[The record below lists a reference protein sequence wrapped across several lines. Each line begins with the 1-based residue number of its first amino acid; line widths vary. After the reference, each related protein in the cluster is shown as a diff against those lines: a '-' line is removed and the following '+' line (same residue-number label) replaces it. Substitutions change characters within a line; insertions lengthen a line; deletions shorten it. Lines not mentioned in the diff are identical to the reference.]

1 MNQPEFDRYSASYL
15 DLLKDPVRDFFAGKE
30 PGFFQTRKR
39 DLIRDYFR
47 NKRIDPTGHDFL
59 DIGCGKG
66 ELLSL
71 LSHDFASCAGC
82 DPSPAMIRST
92 QGFDLQVQSGLG
104 GVPFDDARFNFVTA
118 VCVYHHVPPAHRLG
132 LTREAYRVL
141 KPGGVFGIIEHN
153 PLNPATRLIV
163 GRTPVDANAVLLSA
177 SETCRW
183 MRMAGFHIDQLRYFL
198 YVPQFAYRRIGRK
211 IESWLGKIP
220 FGGQYALFGIKAITH
235 ND

>member
-30 PGFFQTRKR
+30 PGFFHTRKR

-82 DPSPAMIRST
+82 CLLYTSR
-92 QGFDLQVQSGLG
+92 
-104 GVPFDDARFNFVTA
+104 
-118 VCVYHHVPPAHRLG
+118 CV
-132 LTREAYRVL
+132 
-141 KPGGVFGIIEHN
+141 
-153 PLNPATRLIV
+153 
-163 GRTPVDANAVLLSA
+163 
-177 SETCRW
+177 
-183 MRMAGFHIDQLRYFL
+183 
-198 YVPQFAYRRIGRK
+198 
-211 IESWLGKIP
+211 
-220 FGGQYALFGIKAITH
+220 
-235 ND
+235 